1 MTYKAR
7 PPPALPRTTRSNMS
21 ATARFLAKNFGLTEE
36 NTRTLSERL
45 YKMSGFIAGG
55 AALYAHLG
63 EDAPA
68 DQDLDIW
75 IPTMTQRNPEY
86 DECVKRRQYDTMRSV
101 ALSKAELACY
111 AYDARIA
118 EEMKELLV
126 SFGYA
131 DRHMGG
137 KRHSTEGGFSG
148 RHDSVYDIPYHTNPD
163 FQKIVKAIC
172 DFKHP
177 ESGRKIQIIY
187 FYGNAEPIENF
198 DLDICKVQLLPTPIW
213 HTSKY
218 ELESYSPTEINSSRE
233 MRITNMSYPPNL
245 VRRIKKY
252 RERGFTLLS
261 YDDGHRMT
269 DEEVD
274 DFLTKLR

>member
-1 MTYKAR
+1 M
-7 PPPALPRTTRSNMS
+7 PVSH
-21 ATARFLAKNFGLTEE
+21 FLTKNFCLTTE
-36 NTRTLSERL
+36 NIMTLAECL
-45 YKMSGFIAGG
+45 FKMSGFIAGG
-55 AALYAHLG
+55 AALYAYLG
-63 EDAPA
+63 EDAPT

-86 DECVKRRQYDTMRSV
+86 DECAKLGQYDAMRSI
-101 ALSKAELACY
+101 ALSKAVLACY

-118 EEMKELLV
+118 EEMKNLFV
-126 SFGYA
+126 SFGYT
-131 DRHMGG
+131 DHRMSG
-137 KRHSTEGGFSG
+137 KRYITEGRYSG
-148 RHDSVYDIPYHTNPD
+148 RDSVYDIPYHTNPD
-163 FQKIVKAIC
+163 FQKIVKAIH

-187 FYGNAEPIENF
+187 FYGNANPIENF

-218 ELESYSPTEINSSRE
+218 ELDSYSPTKINSSRE

-252 RERGFTLLS
+252 LSRGFTLLS

-269 DEEVD
+269 EEEVGE
-274 DFLTKLR
+274 FLTNLS

>member
-1 MTYKAR
+1 
-7 PPPALPRTTRSNMS
+7 MS
-21 ATARFLAKNFGLTEE
+21 ATAHFLAKNFGLTTE
-36 NTRTLSERL
+36 NIMTLAKSL
-45 YKMSGFIAGG
+45 FKMSGFIAGG

-75 IPTMTQRNPEY
+75 IPTMTQKNPEY
-86 DECVKRRQYDTMRSV
+86 DECVKSGRYDAMRSV
-101 ALSKAELACY
+101 AISKADLACY
-111 AYDARIA
+111 AYDARIV

-126 SFGYA
+126 SFSYA
-131 DRHMGG
+131 VRCMGG
-137 KRHSTEGGFSG
+137 TRYSTEGGFSG
-148 RHDSVYDIPYHTNPD
+148 RHHSVYDIPYHTNPD
-163 FQKIVKAIC
+163 FQKIVKAIH

-177 ESGRKIQIIY
+177 ESGRKIQVIY
-187 FYGNAEPIENF
+187 FYGNANPIENF
-198 DLDICKVQLLPTPIW
+198 DLDICKVQLLPVPIW

-218 ELESYSPTEINSSRE
+218 EFDSYSPTEINSSRE

-252 RERGFTLLS
+252 CARGFTLLS

-269 DEEVD
+269 DEEMD
-274 DFLTKLR
+274 EFLSKLR